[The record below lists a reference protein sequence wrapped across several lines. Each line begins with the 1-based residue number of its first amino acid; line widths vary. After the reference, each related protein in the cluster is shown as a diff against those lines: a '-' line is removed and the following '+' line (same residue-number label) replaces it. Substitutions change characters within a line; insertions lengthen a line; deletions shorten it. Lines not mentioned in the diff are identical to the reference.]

1 MVNLNMIYCNLRQVY
16 GLKLLAGECG
26 LNNEVS
32 WIYYTEDCQTVE
44 FIRGNELIITT
55 GMVTA
60 CDPEKSVIWLSTLI
74 EKLISL
80 NAAGLIINI
89 GDYIPTVPD
98 CIIGYCEE
106 KNFPLFTMP
115 WEVRLVDILRDV
127 CNYLFENEQRE
138 RNISAAMLVAIFS
151 PENILLYE
159 NNLRHNGFDPS
170 EDYAAICI
178 DISRMEDPQQQ
189 MPRLINKALYH
200 TMLKYSIVFRNDEM
214 ILVLYRPTYKLIHKA
229 CMKLLQAFGSAQMT
243 LRMGVGS
250 ILADIKQLSISY
262 QRAHACLE
270 LSLRQ
275 NIPQVM
281 YDELGFKNS

>member
-106 KNFPLFTMP
+106 KTFL
-115 WEVRLVDILRDV
+115 
-127 CNYLFENEQRE
+127 C
-138 RNISAAMLVAIFS
+138 
-151 PENILLYE
+151 LLCHG
-159 NNLRHNGFDPS
+159 RSGW
-170 EDYAAICI
+170 
-178 DISRMEDPQQQ
+178 
-189 MPRLINKALYH
+189 
-200 TMLKYSIVFRNDEM
+200 
-214 ILVLYRPTYKLIHKA
+214 
-229 CMKLLQAFGSAQMT
+229 
-243 LRMGVGS
+243 
-250 ILADIKQLSISY
+250 
-262 QRAHACLE
+262 
-270 LSLRQ
+270 
-275 NIPQVM
+275 
-281 YDELGFKNS
+281 